1 MKCELSLYLAQLLFD
16 IVIVVGP
23 NKGSK
28 YCFVGQSFIL
38 KMDPANGG
46 RVIAVDSDQSPSWL
60 AHVSTL
66 GN

>member
-38 KMDPANGG
+38 KKDPANGG
-46 RVIAVDSDQSPSWL
+46 RVIAVDSDQSPS
-60 AHVSTL
+60 
-66 GN
+66 